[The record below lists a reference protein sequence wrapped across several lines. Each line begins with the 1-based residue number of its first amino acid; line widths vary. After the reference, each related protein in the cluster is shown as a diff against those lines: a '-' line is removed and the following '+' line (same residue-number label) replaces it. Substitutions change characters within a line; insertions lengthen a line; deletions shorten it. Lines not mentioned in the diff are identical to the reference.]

1 MHAMEQ
7 VLYKFQNTSYL
18 SDIIIQNILWDTSID
33 IFCFT
38 TE

>member
-1 MHAMEQ
+1 MHAMKQ
-7 VLYKFQNTSYL
+7 VLYKFQISSYL
-18 SDIIIQNILWDTSID
+18 SVIIIQNILWDSSID